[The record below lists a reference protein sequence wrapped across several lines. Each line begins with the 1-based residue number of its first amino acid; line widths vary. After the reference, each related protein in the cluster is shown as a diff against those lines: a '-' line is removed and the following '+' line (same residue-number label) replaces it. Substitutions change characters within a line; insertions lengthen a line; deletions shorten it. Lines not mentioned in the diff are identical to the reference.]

1 MTARFFERYP
11 FPTPARRPGFPPFF
25 TQGIDDRNCCMAT
38 SGAYESPRAFS
49 RDMDRTNTSKPTAA
63 ATRVACLWQRHG
75 AFAVM
80 DGSVSGRTI
89 G

>member
-1 MTARFFERYP
+1 
-11 FPTPARRPGFPPFF
+11 
-25 TQGIDDRNCCMAT
+25 
-38 SGAYESPRAFS
+38 
-49 RDMDRTNTSKPTAA
+49 MDLNFISKPTAA
-63 ATRVACLWQRHG
+63 ATRVACPWQRHG